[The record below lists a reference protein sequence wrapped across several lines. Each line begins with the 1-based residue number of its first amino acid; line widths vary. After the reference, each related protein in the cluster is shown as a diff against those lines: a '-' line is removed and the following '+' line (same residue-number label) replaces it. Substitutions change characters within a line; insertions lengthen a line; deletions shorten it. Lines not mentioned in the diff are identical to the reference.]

1 MSSVQKAIFPGIAI
15 GCLFLVLATSL
26 IASPKMALA
35 SQPLVA
41 AAAAGEAAMF
51 FNGQVGA
58 DPTPQPVA
66 DTLANQQAVGES
78 AQENTTC
85 SISATYPNSIQQWC
99 GWISQ
104 YASQYQVDPNLVAAV
119 MVQESGGNADAYSKS
134 GAVGLLQVMPRDG
147 LASSF
152 MCINGPCFAD
162 RPSSDQLF
170 DPQFNI
176 EYGSRMLAGL
186 IQRHGNVR
194 DALKAYGPMNMGYR
208 YADLVLNIFNQHQ

>member
-1 MSSVQKAIFPGIAI
+1 MPSVQKAIFPGIAI
-15 GCLFLVLATSL
+15 GCLFMVLATSF
-26 IASPKMALA
+26 IASPQMMLA

-51 FNGQVGA
+51 FNGQVGNA
-58 DPTPQPVA
+58 PVPQPQ
-66 DTLANQQAVGES
+66 ANVPASQPASEEAAQQ
-78 AQENTTC
+78 NTTC
-85 SISATYPNSIQQWC
+85 AISATYPNSIQQWC

-104 YASQYQVDPNLVAAV
+104 YAVQNQVDPNLIAAV
-119 MVQESGGNADAYSKS
+119 MVQESGGNPDAYSKS

-147 LASSF
+147 LATSF

-170 DPQFNI
+170 DPEFNI
-176 EYGSRMLAGL
+176 EYGTHMLAGL
-186 IQRHGNVR
+186 IGRHGNVR